1 MLFSHA
7 HRKVQ
12 FRTQRIPLYYY
23 HNPDVTTSHLCNL
36 RIFQYYCF
44 LECHAMQSGD
54 TSLWNV
60 AKYITWHHTSK
71 CSNLKKSS
79 DITTTQYLYTV
90 PRYTI
95 STEWLFCFLQNY
107 TNIHICTYTHT
118 HTHTHTHSCSVD
130 SVSYHSWHVPCSSD
144 SSLIIV
150 THSARRQSWCNRNRV
165 STFCKIS
172 IWELCR
178 SKLCDTIRH
187 KCLLRFTCKCYKGD
201 NLHIFFHQYQWFK
214 INHSL

>member
-44 LECHAMQSGD
+44 LGCHAMQSGD

-118 HTHTHTHSCSVD
+118 HTHTHTQLFSWLCILPLLTCSLQFRFFPHYCNTLCKKTKLVQQK
-130 SVSYHSWHVPCSSD
+130 
-144 SSLIIV
+144 
-150 THSARRQSWCNRNRV
+150 QSIYFLQNKHMRTV
-165 STFCKIS
+165 QK
-172 IWELCR
+172 
-178 SKLCDTIRH
+178 
-187 KCLLRFTCKCYKGD
+187 
-201 NLHIFFHQYQWFK
+201 
-214 INHSL
+214 